1 MSLTVVRPGL
11 LTTIQDLG
19 RPGRQHLGVPVNGAM
34 DEISH
39 RIANMLVGNDESEAT
54 LELTVNGPTLRFE
67 SDAVVALCGA
77 NMGGV
82 ADGQPLPWWRPVR
95 IPRGATLTFAR
106 PEIGARAYLAV
117 AGGFDVPAVL
127 GSRSTALAGGYGG
140 FRGRALRKGDVVPLR
155 APHEAATPRWVRLL
169 SRDRHGLAYPNW
181 SVSRA
186 RMPYRVRPQVVRIL
200 PGRHWSMFTI
210 AAREQ
215 LTRALYRVALDSDR
229 MGYRLEGAPLET
241 RRGPDVLSEAV
252 VMGAVQI
259 PPGGDPIILMA
270 DRQTTGGYPVVA
282 VVAGIDLPVVAQ
294 IVPGEDVQFRMI
306 TVEESY
312 AATVEREHQLGRV
325 RQALAT
331 RLQQ

>member
-1 MSLTVVRPGL
+1 MSLAVVRPGL
-11 LTTIQDLG
+11 LTTLQDLG

-34 DEISH
+34 DEVSH

-54 LELTVNGPTLRFE
+54 LELTINGPTLRFD
-67 SDAVVALCGA
+67 SDAVVAVCGA
-77 NMGGV
+77 NMGGI

-95 IPRGATLTFAR
+95 IPRGTTLAFGR
-106 PEIGARAYLAV
+106 PDIGARAYLAV

-140 FRGRALRKGDVVPLR
+140 FRGRALRKGDELPLR
-155 APHEAATPRWVRLL
+155 LPHEAATPRWVRLL
-169 SRDRHGLAYPNW
+169 SRHHHGLAYPSW

-186 RMPYRVRPQVVRIL
+186 RMPYRVRPQVVRVL
-200 PGRHWSMFTI
+200 PGRHWSMFTV

-294 IVPGEDVQFRMI
+294 IAPGEDVQFRMI

-312 AATVEREHQLGRV
+312 AATVDREHQLGRV
-325 RQALAT
+325 RQALAA